1 MANPTFDPNSVSVW
15 TNENTDAIAEA
26 ILNTDD
32 LAHVAI
38 VTGESA
44 GTRAIN
50 IFNGDYNE
58 TDRSCSFD
66 TEGRDFTFSQV
77 DVTVSDMQI
86 KQKLCIADARAYW
99 LSARMNAS
107 AHTEDFPFADALAQ
121 YLLDGVK
128 KNINDFVGAQVAA
141 QVSAATGAAE
151 AALQGGTPAPLTVS
165 NALEQLNDLYDA
177 VAEET
182 KMRDDVKIWMSPA
195 HYRTAVRAI
204 VAQNGAG
211 FFHYDVADGQGAIM
225 LPGTNVQLV
234 KSSGL
239 ISSDTIVC
247 GPSAYAVFV
256 TGLMDDMDKVSM
268 FYDQGEDIIKMAAY
282 YRRGLGVYSTQ
293 LWSKNGL

>member
-128 KNINDFVGAQVAA
+128 KNNNDYVGAQVAA
-141 QVSAATGAAE
+141 QVSAATGAA
-151 AALQGGTPAPLTVS
+151 AAELQGGTPAPLTVS

-182 KMRDDVKIWMSPA
+182 KMRDDVKIWLSPA

-239 ISSDTIVC
+239 LNSDTIVC

>member
-1 MANPTFDPNSVSVW
+1 MAHPSFDPASVSAW

-32 LAHVAI
+32 LQHVAI

-50 IFNGDYNE
+50 VFNGDYADDARECN
-58 TDRSCSFD
+58 FD
-66 TEGRDFTFSQV
+66 TTNDFTFSQV
-77 DVTVSDMQI
+77 DVTIEDRQI

-107 AHTEDFPFADALAQ
+107 AHTEDFPFADALGQ

-128 KNINDFVGAQVAA
+128 KNINDFVGTALRTQVTEAN
-141 QVSAATGAAE
+141 GAE
-151 AALQGGTPAPLTVS
+151 LQGGTPAALTVS

-177 VAEET
+177 VDERT

-211 FFHYDVADGQGAIM
+211 FFHYDVADGQGTIM

-234 KSSGL
+234 KSSGF
-239 ISSDTIVC
+239 IGEDTIIC
-247 GPSAYAVFV
+247 GPSAFAVFV

-282 YRRGLGVYSTQ
+282 YRRGLGVYSKDQ
-293 LWSKNGL
+293 WSTNGL